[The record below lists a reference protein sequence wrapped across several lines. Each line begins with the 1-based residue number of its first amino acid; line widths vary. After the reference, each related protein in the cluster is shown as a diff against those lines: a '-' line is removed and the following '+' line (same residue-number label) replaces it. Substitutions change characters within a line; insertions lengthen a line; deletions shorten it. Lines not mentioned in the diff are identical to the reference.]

1 MEQGGELVKQARRDG
16 ESFDCAAWLHKG
28 RRMPKE
34 GFKGEVER
42 QLTGKET
49 VPREIIYFKLYK
61 SQ

>member
-16 ESFDCAAWLHKG
+16 ESFDCAAWLRKWEENAQG
-28 RRMPKE
+28 

-42 QLTGKET
+42 QLTGKEP
-49 VPREIIYFKLYK
+49 VPREIIYVNLYK